1 MIWFE
6 HCSSISLENVLS
18 LHLAVFPAP
27 DFSVSF
33 PHLAVITLPKMLDVA
48 DAEETG
54 VLRLFGDGILELWI
68 HLVFGQGRRD
78 VREEIRFLPRI
89 PLFFILQQ
97 LF

>member
-54 VLRLFGDGILELWI
+54 VLGLFGDGIFELWI

-78 VREEIRFLPRI
+78 VLEEIRFLPRI